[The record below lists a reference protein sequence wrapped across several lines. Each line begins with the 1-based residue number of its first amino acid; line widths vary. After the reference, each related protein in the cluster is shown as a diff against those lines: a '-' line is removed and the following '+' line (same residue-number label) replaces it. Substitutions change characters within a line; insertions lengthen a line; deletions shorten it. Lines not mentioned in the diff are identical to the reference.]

1 MSDAPLV
8 LVVEDDPQML
18 RLLTVLLEGNGLRVV
33 SAKNAAEAETM
44 AATYGPEVIILDL
57 GLPDR
62 DGLELTRKLRE
73 WTSIPI
79 VVVSA
84 RGREGDKV
92 QALDHG
98 ADDYLTKPFGSRELL
113 ARIRVA
119 LRHARAGSLTTDP
132 TIRIGEL
139 EIDMSRRR
147 VARGD
152 VEISLTPLEF
162 KLLALL
168 AKHAGKVLSHQQ
180 ILAEVWGK
188 ANVAHTHY
196 VRVYMAQLRRKIE
209 TDPARPRYLLTEMGV
224 GYRMADEPTPPEGRQ

>member
-18 RLLTVLLEGNGLRVV
+18 RLLTVLLEGNGLRVIA
-33 SAKNAAEAETM
+33 AKNAADGETM

-73 WTSIPI
+73 WTATPI

-98 ADDYLTKPFGSRELL
+98 ADVILGHAQSLAGTTSRGRQSHYERPQE
-113 ARIRVA
+113 AIKMVCA
-119 LRHARAGSLTTDP
+119 PS
-132 TIRIGEL
+132 
-139 EIDMSRRR
+139 
-147 VARGD
+147 VQGD
-152 VEISLTPLEF
+152 VPDSVV
-162 KLLALL
+162 A
-168 AKHAGKVLSHQQ
+168 V
-180 ILAEVWGK
+180 AEVRG
-188 ANVAHTHY
+188 T
-196 VRVYMAQLRRKIE
+196 
-209 TDPARPRYLLTEMGV
+209 
-224 GYRMADEPTPPEGRQ
+224 ADAG